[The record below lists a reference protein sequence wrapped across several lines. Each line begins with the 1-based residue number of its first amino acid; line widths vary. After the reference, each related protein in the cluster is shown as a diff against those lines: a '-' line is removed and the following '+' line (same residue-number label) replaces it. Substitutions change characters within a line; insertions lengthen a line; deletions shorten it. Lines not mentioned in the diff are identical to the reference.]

1 MHVINFF
8 LAIFLPYISLF
19 SKLAP
24 PETIPGYFFS
34 EEAAFVA
41 GEFGAIV
48 FYWAGFLR
56 NYVARGTLTE
66 RRYFGLAAAV
76 LIFMCAS
83 KIIFTLPYTWITS
96 IFAFGLG
103 VLSLSGGQAIG
114 KKSMIFL
121 IALSLII
128 VAYTT
133 FILLGMAWFGFQP
146 NSYYHYQDIIQI
158 YVYDMWFSVR
168 SAIASL

>member
-1 MHVINFF
+1 MHIINFC

-24 PETIPGYFFS
+24 PETIPVYFFS
-34 EEAAFVA
+34 DEAAFVA
-41 GEFGAIV
+41 GEFGVII

-56 NYVARGTLTE
+56 NYIARGTLTE
-66 RRYFGLAAAV
+66 RRYFAIAAAV
-76 LIFMCAS
+76 LVFMCAS

-103 VLSLSGGQAIG
+103 VLSLSGGQTTG
-114 KKSMIFL
+114 KKSMLFL
-121 IALSLII
+121 IIASII
-128 VAYTT
+128 ILGYST
-133 FILLGMAWFGFQP
+133 FILIGMAWFGFQP
-146 NSYYHYQDIIQI
+146 ISYYHYKDIIQI
-158 YVYDMWFSVR
+158 YIYDAWFLVK

>member
-24 PETIPGYFFS
+24 PETIPIYFFS
-34 EEAAFVA
+34 DEAAFVA

-66 RRYFGLAAAV
+66 RRYFGYAAAV

-83 KIIFTLPYTWITS
+83 KIIFTLPYTWITG

-103 VLSLSGGQAIG
+103 VLSLSGGQTTG

-121 IALSLII
+121 IVLSLII
-128 VAYTT
+128 LGYST
-133 FILLGMAWFGFQP
+133 FILVGMAWFGFQP
-146 NSYYHYQDIIQI
+146 IAYYHYKEIIQI
-158 YVYDMWFSVR
+158 YLYDAWFSVR
-168 SAIASL
+168 SAIAAL